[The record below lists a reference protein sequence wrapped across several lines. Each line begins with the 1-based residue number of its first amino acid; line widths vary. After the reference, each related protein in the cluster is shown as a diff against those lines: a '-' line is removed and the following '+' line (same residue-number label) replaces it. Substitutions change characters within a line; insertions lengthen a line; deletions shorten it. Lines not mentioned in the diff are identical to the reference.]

1 MNAIKID
8 ENILSSEASVFLK
21 KLILE
26 GFDVTK
32 IRDLPKNRVGD
43 EIFSYVLFQ
52 ICHGRNP
59 TKEMIF
65 NDILYNLKV
74 SDEINDPLRVFISD
88 KEYLKIFVK
97 ATIGDEYNVPTLGI
111 INAIEDVDIYE
122 FPDKSIIKPTHLSGK
137 VILNTGENKIDR
149 EDIKGWFKIN
159 YYETWRENNYR
170 NLRPK
175 IIIEP
180 ILFNDINLNDY
191 KFFCY
196 KGKVKLI
203 QVDLDRRTNHTRLFF
218 DKNWTKKDFSIGYP
232 ISSQS
237 LKKPL
242 NLDHMISKVEV
253 MAKYYE
259 FIRIDLYTNEEK
271 CYIGEITNCHG
282 SGFEK
287 VIPLNAEI
295 EFSNNIFK

>member
-52 ICHGRNP
+52 ICHGRTP
-59 TKEMIF
+59 TKEKLF
-65 NDILYNLKV
+65 NDILYNTKV
-74 SDEINDPLRVFISD
+74 TNEIIDPLRVFISD
-88 KEYLKIFVK
+88 KEYVKIFVK
-97 ATIGDEYNVPTLGI
+97 SVVGDIYNVPTIGI
-111 INAIEDVDIYE
+111 IRNIKEIDNYE
-122 FPDKSIIKPTHLSGK
+122 FTLNCIIKPTHLSGK
-137 VILNTGENKIDR
+137 TILKLDSSAINID
-149 EDIKGWFKIN
+149 EIKSWFNIN
-159 YYETWRENNYR
+159 YYDIWREANYR
-170 NLRPK
+170 SLKPK

-180 ILFNDINLNDY
+180 ILFNDLNLNDY

-218 DKNWTKKDFSIGYP
+218 DTKWNKKEFSIGYP
-232 ISSQS
+232 LSKNLPEI
-237 LKKPL
+237 PL
-242 NLDHMISKVEV
+242 NLENMINIVELLAV
-253 MAKYYE
+253 YFD
-259 FIRIDLYTNEEK
+259 FIRIDLYSNGDK
-271 CYIGEITNCHG
+271 CYVGEITNCHG
-282 SGFEK
+282 SAMEK
-287 VIPLNAEI
+287 IIPHTAEK
-295 EFSNNIFK
+295 ELSNNIFN